1 MAEKK
6 GPHDIEVM
14 TFLVVFVFGGFA
26 YIFWYFFHEQ
36 VTEVLRWI
44 RLGEMW
50 IGSLIFGDDF
60 VVQTSA
66 FGPQS
71 LGVWK
76 AWLPSA
82 DIKAIGISEILVT
95 TEVAIAPL
103 KTIFCVGMFLM
114 GLAVAFIEP
123 GKKFQRKMNLQAL
136 MEEQAKAFP
145 PLHPFVEFNPLKAN
159 HRILG
164 KPVPEKLPLF
174 AEALAP
180 EEWVAYNQI
189 KYEGKRLDRKKAQ
202 SSFAKQLGKRWRG
215 PEYLP
220 IYAQGLY
227 AAFALKSRR
236 KRKEA
241 EELLNELAMSWSAKD
256 GFKPSSKLKKQI
268 AMVLKDPATGLDIKK
283 FADKHAFET
292 TALLRCLARARE
304 EGGVMAPAS
313 FLWLRGVDRNLWYPL
328 NNLGRKAFHP
338 EAAGA
343 MIHYIYELVSGQ
355 KIPAPQVDDAVKGLE
370 DMLKEVDARPIPPLE
385 RAVDSKGKVI
395 IKGK

>member
-1 MAEKK
+1 MADKK
-6 GPHDIEVM
+6 GSEIEIM
-14 TFLVVFVFGGFA
+14 TFLVILVFGGFA

-36 VTEVLRWI
+36 LTEVLRWI
-44 RLGEMW
+44 RFGEMW
-50 IGSLIFGDDF
+50 VGSLFFGDEF
-60 VVQTSA
+60 VVKTSDYGA
-66 FGPQS
+66 QA

-76 AWLPSA
+76 EWLPAA
-82 DIKAIGISEILVT
+82 DIKAIGVPEILVT

-103 KTIFCVGMFLM
+103 KNFFCVGLFLM
-114 GLAVAFIEP
+114 GLIIAFIEP
-123 GKKFQRKMNLQAL
+123 GKMFQRKLNLQGL
-136 MEEQAKAFP
+136 IEEQAKNFP
-145 PLHPFVEFNPLKAN
+145 QISPFIEFNPLKMQ
-159 HRILG
+159 HRVLG

-174 AEALAP
+174 AEALSP
-180 EEWVAYNQI
+180 EEWVSYNQI
-189 KYEGKRLDRKKAQ
+189 KYENKKLDLMKARK
-202 SSFAKQLGKRWRG
+202 SFIIQLGKRWRG

-241 EELLNELAMSWSAKD
+241 EDLLSELAMSWSAQK
-256 GFKPSSKLKKQI
+256 GFRPSSSLKKKI
-268 AMVLKDPATGLDIKK
+268 AAVLNDPATGGDLRK
-283 FADKHAFET
+283 FADRHAFET

-343 MIHYIYELVSGQ
+343 MIHYIYEIVSGQ
-355 KIPAPQVDDAVKGLE
+355 KIPTPQVDDAIKGLE
-370 DMLKEVDARPIPPLE
+370 DRLKEVGSRPIPPLE
-385 RAVDSKGKVI
+385 KAADAKGKGPA
-395 IKGK
+395 IKKS